1 MRKSKFVGKEFDNGW
16 VCTGC
21 NLAANYSHGTRHN
34 RYWYAF
40 ERRTSDGKF
49 DKWIR
54 IEANNA
60 TKIYKGDITVEE
72 ICDFRE
78 TANADRD
85 YMHDINYVFVGS
97 K

>member
-1 MRKSKFVGKEFDNGW
+1 MKKSKFVGKEFDNGW

-54 IEANNA
+54 VEANNA
-60 TKIYKGDITVEE
+60 TRIYKGLVTVEE
-72 ICDFRE
+72 ICDLRE
-78 TANADRD
+78 TNPAARAPMHGVN
-85 YMHDINYVFVGS
+85 YMFVED
-97 K
+97 